1 MIPNLRVDPRLKLH
15 LADRHPVAREHQHG
29 DGGPAAAPA
38 PSIRIL
44 DISIVHLLS
53 TITDI
58 VGFVIII
65 ITVPNRLSGVNLN
78 IVSIT
83 IVRNSLSG
91 LESVHNSDD
100 SLHLDLVRALQQVN
114 EGLHI

>member
-1 MIPNLRVDPRLKLH
+1 MIPNLHGDLRLKLH

-29 DGGPAAAPA
+29 DGGPAPA

-65 ITVPNRLSGVNLN
+65 ITILNRLSGVNLN

-100 SLHLDLVRALQQVN
+100 SLHLHLVRALQQVN